1 MKNRC
6 IHTQKVMKEYHY
18 AVMLDYY
25 RKLIIPFL
33 IVYLLII
40 INFVMKFMKHD
51 IGALTIFNVAAPVFL
66 VGVLI
71 IKLEK
76 VIRLNRHRMQV
87 MHGKS
92 DCECV
97 VEFKDLILMT
107 TENKNQREISYKHIL
122 KHIET
127 KNLIILILEGRMFIP
142 LDKNGFN
149 EGDVES
155 FKKFIDGKIK
165 K

>member
-6 IHTQKVMKEYHY
+6 IHTEKVMKEYHY

-25 RKLIIPFL
+25 QKLIIPFL

-40 INFVMKFMKHD
+40 IYFVMKFIKHD
-51 IGALTIFNVAAPVFL
+51 IGALAIFDVAAPDFL
-66 VGVLI
+66 AGVLI

-92 DCECV
+92 DCECII
-97 VEFKDLILMT
+97 EFNDLILMT
-107 TENKNQREISYKHIL
+107 TEYKNQREISYQHIL
-122 KHIET
+122 KYIET
-127 KNLIILILEGRMFIP
+127 KNLIILILEGRIFIP
-142 LDKNGFN
+142 LDKNGFI

-155 FKKFIDGKIK
+155 FRKFIDGKINK
-165 K
+165 

>member
-6 IHTQKVMKEYHY
+6 IHTEKVMKEYHY
-18 AVMLDYY
+18 AVLLDYY

-40 INFVMKFMKHD
+40 INCVVKFMKHD
-51 IGALTIFNVAAPVFL
+51 IGALTIVNVAAPVFL

-71 IKLEK
+71 AKLEK
-76 VIRLNRHRMQV
+76 VIRLNRQRMQV
-87 MHGKS
+87 MYGKS
-92 DCECV
+92 DCECM
-97 VEFKDLILMT
+97 VELKDLILMT
-107 TENKNQREISYKHIL
+107 TENKNQREISYQHIL

-142 LDKNGFN
+142 LDKNGFI

-155 FKKFIDGKIK
+155 FMKFIDGKIK

>member
-142 LDKNGFN
+142 LDKNGFI
-149 EGDVES
+149 EGDLES
-155 FKKFIDGKIK
+155 FMKFIDGKIK